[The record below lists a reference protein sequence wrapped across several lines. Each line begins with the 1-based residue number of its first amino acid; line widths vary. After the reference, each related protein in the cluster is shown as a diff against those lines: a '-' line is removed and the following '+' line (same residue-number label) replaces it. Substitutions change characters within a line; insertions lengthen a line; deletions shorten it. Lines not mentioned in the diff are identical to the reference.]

1 QPRASQLAVAVLG
14 GPDVSGFAAFC
25 LYTRPAS
32 ARRVAGHRPYGAE
45 HGRDR
50 FYVRILMGTAHGQCY
65 VRTHRRWPRVIV
77 AVAMSHVPAWL
88 AEGVAMQPGVGR
100 VLTTHSGSL
109 PRPGRFLSLVLAREA
124 GESVDEAQFT
134 DEVRAAVRET
144 VRMQADAG
152 VDVLNDGEMGKPSYA
167 TYVKDRLTGFGGQ
180 GSIEQVAASVMAQ
193 EDFPDFAEKQAQT
206 VASAA
211 TIRFTTCDGPVQYVG
226 QAAVK
231 SDIDILKA
239 ATDGV
244 RSAGVFM
251 SAASPGVIAVFSPNR
266 YYGSQEEYLGT
277 LAEAMRQEYEA
288 IHRAGLVLQLDCPDL
303 AMTAP
308 GAGSLE
314 NFRAQMELNIEALN
328 HALANIP
335 AEAARIHICWGNGEF
350 PRTSDV
356 ELKDIIDIVL
366 KAKPAGLMLMA
377 SNGRHA
383 HEWKVFQDI
392 KLPDG
397 KYVIPGVLDS
407 TTNIVEHPEVVAD
420 RLIRYAEVVGR

>member
-1 QPRASQLAVAVLG
+1 
-14 GPDVSGFAAFC
+14 
-25 LYTRPAS
+25 
-32 ARRVAGHRPYGAE
+32 
-45 HGRDR
+45 
-50 FYVRILMGTAHGQCY
+50 
-65 VRTHRRWPRVIV
+65 
-77 AVAMSHVPAWL
+77 
-88 AEGVAMQPGVGR
+88 MQPGAGR
-100 VLTTHSGSL
+100 ILTTHSGSL
-109 PRPGRFLSLVLAREA
+109 PRPSRFLSLVLAQEA
-124 GESVDEAQFT
+124 GESVDEAQFA

-144 VRMQADAG
+144 VRLQADAG
-152 VDVLNDGEMGKPSYA
+152 VDVLNDGEMSKPSYA

-180 GSIEQVAASVMAQ
+180 GSVEQVAASVMAL

-211 TIRFTTCDGPVQYVG
+211 TIRFTSCDGPVQYVG
-226 QAAVK
+226 QAAVE

-239 ATDGV
+239 ATDGA
-244 RSAGVFM
+244 RPAGVFM
-251 SAASPGVIAVFSPNR
+251 SAASPGVISVFSPNR

-366 KAKPAGLMLMA
+366 KAKPAGLMLMS

-383 HEWKVFQDI
+383 HEWKVFQDT
-392 KLPDG
+392 KLPEG

-420 RLIRYAEVVGR
+420 RLIRYAEVVGRDNVMAGTDCGFGTVAGMDTVVPSVTWAKFRSQAEGAKIASGHLWGAAA

>member
-1 QPRASQLAVAVLG
+1 
-14 GPDVSGFAAFC
+14 
-25 LYTRPAS
+25 
-32 ARRVAGHRPYGAE
+32 
-45 HGRDR
+45 
-50 FYVRILMGTAHGQCY
+50 
-65 VRTHRRWPRVIV
+65 
-77 AVAMSHVPAWL
+77 
-88 AEGVAMQPGVGR
+88 MQPGAGR
-100 VLTTHSGSL
+100 ILTTHSGSL
-109 PRPGRFLSLVLAREA
+109 PRPSRFLSLVLAQEA
-124 GESVDEAQFT
+124 GESVDEAQFAG
-134 DEVRAAVRET
+134 EVRAAVRET
-144 VRMQADAG
+144 VRLQADAG
-152 VDVLNDGEMGKPSYA
+152 VDVLNDGEMSKPSYA

-180 GSIEQVAASVMAQ
+180 GSIEQVAASVMAL

-226 QAAVK
+226 QAAVQ

-288 IHRAGLVLQLDCPDL
+288 IHQAGLVLQLDCPDL

-335 AEAARIHICWGNGEF
+335 AEATRIHICWGNGEF

-366 KAKPAGLMLMA
+366 KAKPAGLMLMS

-383 HEWKVFQDI
+383 HEWKVFQDT

-420 RLIRYAEVVGR
+420 RLIRYAEVVGRDNVMAGTDCGFGTVAGMDTVVPSVTWAKFRSQAEGAKIASEHLWGAAA

>member
-1 QPRASQLAVAVLG
+1 
-14 GPDVSGFAAFC
+14 
-25 LYTRPAS
+25 
-32 ARRVAGHRPYGAE
+32 
-45 HGRDR
+45 
-50 FYVRILMGTAHGQCY
+50 
-65 VRTHRRWPRVIV
+65 
-77 AVAMSHVPAWL
+77 
-88 AEGVAMQPGVGR
+88 MQPGAGR
-100 VLTTHSGSL
+100 ILTTHSGSL
-109 PRPGRFLSLVLAREA
+109 PRPSRFLSLMLAQEA
-124 GESVDEAQFT
+124 GESVDEAQFA

-144 VRMQADAG
+144 VRLQVDAG
-152 VDVLNDGEMGKPSYA
+152 VDVLNDGEMSKPSYA

-180 GSIEQVAASVMAQ
+180 GSIEQVAASVMAL

-226 QAAVK
+226 QAAVQ

-244 RSAGVFM
+244 RLAGVFM

-335 AEAARIHICWGNGEF
+335 AEATRIHICWGNGEF

-366 KAKPAGLMLMA
+366 KAKPAGLMLMS

-383 HEWKVFQDI
+383 HEWKVFQDT

-420 RLIRYAEVVGR
+420 RLIRYAEVVGRDNVMAGTDCGFGTVAGMDTVVPSVTWAKFRSQAEGAKIASEHLWGAAA